1 MPQMTDELPSSTR
14 PRTPPHLPS
23 AVSLVGFMGAG
34 KTTIGQALAAKLGW
48 RFVDLDDLIVKRGGR
63 TIPEIFQQD
72 GEVAFRD
79 LEQQLLQ
86 QAIRPSQA
94 GGAVL
99 SLGGGAF
106 IDNTN
111 QRLLRE
117 NEIPAVFLDAP
128 AEELFRR
135 CEESGVVRPLLND
148 RNGFSALY
156 EQRRPAYMNA
166 AYCIQTAG
174 REIDSIVDEIISRLG
189 LDANSG
195 ASK

>member
-117 NEIPAVFLDAP
+117 NEIPAGVLEGS
-128 AEELFRR
+128 AEKVVSR
-135 CEESGVVRPLLND
+135 CVGSG
-148 RNGFSALY
+148 
-156 EQRRPAYMNA
+156 
-166 AYCIQTAG
+166 AG
-174 REIDSIVDEIISRLG
+174 RALFYDRKWFFGV
-189 LDANSG
+189 
-195 ASK
+195 

>member
-111 QRLLRE
+111 QQLLRE
-117 NEIPAVFLDAP
+117 NGIPAVFLDAS
-128 AEELFRR
+128 AEELFDR
-135 CEESGVVRPLLND
+135 CQQPGVYRPLLSD
-148 RNGFSALY
+148 RDGFSALY
-156 EQRRPAYMNA
+156 ERRRPAYMNA
-166 AYCIQTAG
+166 AFCIQTAG
-174 REIDSIVDEIISRLG
+174 REIASIVDEIMTQLG
-189 LDANSG
+189 LGS
-195 ASK
+195 